1 MNKCDL
7 QWFTYLCISLIVCD
21 EGWKNVDGR
30 CYLYSKNFNVYDQ
43 TKMLTGEL
51 SYGQAVL
58 ECEKRGGKLLEPKD
72 GESFNAIVKVTIALH
87 SPFLHS

>member
-1 MNKCDL
+1 MV
-7 QWFTYLCISLIVCD
+7 VCD
-21 EGWKNVDGR
+21 EGWKNVDGK
-30 CYLYSKNFNVYDQ
+30 CYLYSQNFDVYHP

-72 GESFNAIVKVTIALH
+72 SESFNAIVKVTIVLRR
-87 SPFLHS
+87 PFSHI